1 MSGTGRACVPGMV
14 SLTKILVATD
24 FGTSAEAALSH
35 ARELSRTFGSSLHLL
50 HVLENFFLRATAA
63 DPRHLE
69 AAALQRLLDC
79 LSDDDR
85 RSLRARTVVETS
97 DHPADTIVAYA
108 RAADIDLIVIGTH
121 GRTAIERLFLGSVAE
136 RIIRTAPCPVLT
148 VRGPE
153 HSRFRPGHEFW
164 NASRAGA
171 KHVAGESNEAAPET
185 KLKPT
190 SKSSTDE

>member
-1 MSGTGRACVPGMV
+1 MV
-14 SLTKILVATD
+14 SLAKILVATD

-153 HSRFRPGHEFW
+153 HQALG
-164 NASRAGA
+164 
-171 KHVAGESNEAAPET
+171 PET
-185 KLKPT
+185 SSEAHRGLTQNTGRGYLETRPLPFLGRESSCT
-190 SKSSTDE
+190 LAKS